1 MKSQYH
7 KKIGTAKNMQNMG
20 INMNMYQRSFLST
33 CMMGCFLTT
42 FFGTNKPLGQ
52 GKIGNEELNE
62 VKFNWLWR
70 RMWFENLLR
79 LRT

>member
-52 GKIGNEELNE
+52 D
-62 VKFNWLWR
+62 R
-70 RMWFENLLR
+70 Q
-79 LRT
+79 